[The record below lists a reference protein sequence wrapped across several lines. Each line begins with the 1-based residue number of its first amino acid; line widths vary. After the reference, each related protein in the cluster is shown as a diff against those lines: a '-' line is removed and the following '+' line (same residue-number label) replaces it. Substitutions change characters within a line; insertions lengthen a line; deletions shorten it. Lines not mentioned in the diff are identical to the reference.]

1 VMHPDDDLFGSSGF
15 IYCRE
20 ASGFTTVVARA
31 VDSSGNRSEPSNE
44 IVVQCP

>member
-1 VMHPDDDLFGSSGF
+1 V
-15 IYCRE
+15 YCRE

-31 VDSSGNRSEPSNE
+31 VDSSGNPSAPSNE